1 VLSSPSSL
9 LFANSSYSLRPSFID
24 IYKECSARSYIGP
37 LYMKY
42 IKKRVAPENII
53 YVINLVNN
61 DDYTS
66 IGGVRS
72 RVKIS
77 N

>member
-1 VLSSPSSL
+1 
-9 LFANSSYSLRPSFID
+9 
-24 IYKECSARSYIGP
+24 
-37 LYMKY
+37 MKY

>member
-1 VLSSPSSL
+1 
-9 LFANSSYSLRPSFID
+9 
-24 IYKECSARSYIGP
+24 
-37 LYMKY
+37 MKY
-42 IKKRVAPENII
+42 IKKRVAPENMT
-53 YVINLVNN
+53 YVINIVNI
-61 DDYTS
+61 DAYSS